1 MRLYHPLIFF
11 VLFFSIPEINN
22 AQITTRNFAISDD
35 ADLNDSYTSKSPKGA
50 LIRSLILPGW
60 GQVYN
65 RKFIKALVFLGGEFY
80 FMSRYLKL
88 DDELKTLEDTYNAG
102 LASNTITG
110 ISALDIEDKEQ
121 GRNGW
126 GWLFGAGYLLAMG
139 DAFVDAHLDGISIDD
154 EFSVKLISNNRKSDL
169 SMQLQFNF

>member
-102 LASNTITG
+102 LASNTITS
-110 ISALDIEDKEQ
+110 ISALDIEDQELSPSIFPETCILVLLTQ
-121 GRNGW
+121 FALTNIEF
-126 GWLFGAGYLLAMG
+126 LDLYAGM
-139 DAFVDAHLDGISIDD
+139 VH
-154 EFSVKLISNNRKSDL
+154 KL
-169 SMQLQFNF
+169 Q